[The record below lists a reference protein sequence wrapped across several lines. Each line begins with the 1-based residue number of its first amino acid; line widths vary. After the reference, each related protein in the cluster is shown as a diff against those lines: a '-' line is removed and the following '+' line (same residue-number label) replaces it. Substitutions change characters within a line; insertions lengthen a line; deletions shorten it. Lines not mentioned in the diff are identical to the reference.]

1 MFQRGA
7 CPPVSP
13 LHLTDGRR
21 GRKRTRGAGGG
32 EVRPALPGSRR
43 TANGDGG
50 QIGER
55 RGEVREART
64 QTRGTFM
71 LIING
76 RVER

>member
-1 MFQRGA
+1 MVVA
-7 CPPVSP
+7 ET
-13 LHLTDGRR
+13 H
-21 GRKRTRGAGGG
+21 AGSGG
-32 EVRPALPGSRR
+32 EKFGPLYLADGERR

-50 QIGER
+50 HIGER
-55 RGEVREART
+55 RGEAREARS

>member
-1 MFQRGA
+1 M
-7 CPPVSP
+7 VV
-13 LHLTDGRR
+13 
-21 GRKRTRGAGGG
+21 AGGNARG
-32 EVRPALPGSRR
+32 ERGGEKFGPLYLAAGERG

-71 LIING
+71 LIVNG